1 MILRLSLNRFSMTTD
16 TKIQKYSIA
25 LDADRMILKKNEAAC
40 SCPFRNPVLLPH
52 PTLSGQLVINNPICS
67 SACQFF
73 DFDEAESLVFLSCT
87 NTPFPVLLEKIKKSD
102 NSRPQDSK
110 IITL

>member
-1 MILRLSLNRFSMTTD
+1 MTTD
-16 TKIQKYSIA
+16 TKLQKYSIA
-25 LDADRMILKKNEAAC
+25 IEADRMILEKNGIAC

-52 PTLSGQLVINNPICS
+52 PSLAGQVVMNNPICS

-87 NTPFPVLLEKIKKSD
+87 NTPFPVLIEKEKKSD

>member
-1 MILRLSLNRFSMTTD
+1 MN
-16 TKIQKYSIA
+16 
-25 LDADRMILKKNEAAC
+25 ADRMILQKNGDAC

-52 PTLSGQLVINNPICS
+52 PTISGQLVINNPICS

-73 DFDEAESLVFLSCT
+73 DFDEVESLVFLSCSD
-87 NTPFPVLLEKIKKSD
+87 TPFPVLLEKEKKSD
-102 NSRPQDSK
+102 NSHPQDTK